1 VSRFPD
7 GITSEN
13 HCDLHGR
20 KQYVRAR
27 RGLLCCI
34 AVLPLFALLNVF
46 GQHPVTSSANSAAA
60 SLSITAP
67 TRLRSGL
74 IFQVKVNVY
83 AHRDIKQLQLDFSEG
98 WWESM
103 SINSIVPE
111 PEQEI
116 SKHGHIQ
123 LTYGKLGA
131 DESLVFRIYFQVNP
145 TNVGKRSEDVT
156 LADGETP
163 LLTINRSLTIFP

>member
-1 VSRFPD
+1 MSGFPD
-7 GITSEN
+7 GITLES
-13 HCDLHGR
+13 HRDLYGR
-20 KQYVRAR
+20 KQYVWAR

-46 GQHPVTSSANSAAA
+46 GQHPATSSANTAAA

-74 IFQVKVNVY
+74 IFQVRVKVY
-83 AHRDIKQLQLDFSEG
+83 AHRDIKQPQLDFSEG

-103 SINSIVPE
+103 SVNSIVPE

-116 SKHGHIQ
+116 YKHGHVQ

-131 DESLVFRIYFQVNP
+131 GESLVFRIYFQVNP
-145 TNVGKRSEDVT
+145 TNVGKHIEDVT
-156 LADGETP
+156 LADGDTP
-163 LLTINRSLTIFP
+163 LLTIDRSLTVFP